1 MWPWC
6 DQAAGSGKK
15 RGRSQVP
22 EELSISHSHG
32 KQAQTL
38 PLPRAAWRRERHPP
52 RAWDSCTGEEH
63 RLCEG
68 NCWPSWKMGM
78 YPKVIRPH
86 TQKVLF
92 VRKLPQAIFCS
103 PYARCVLE
111 SEFSGGNVG
120 NCWLSRSYIKSCGTY
135 ARIMNVGVICEFCW
149 TEVEQQ
155 RDALRYYRSCT
166 DALIMLSIMAVPT
179 KEISNIVLNKII
191 LNIFRITFGI
201 IFFLDFEM

>member
-6 DQAAGSGKK
+6 DQAAGSSRK

-52 RAWDSCTGEEH
+52 RACDSCAGEER
-63 RLCEG
+63 RLCVASEG

-78 YPKVIRPH
+78 CPKVIRPH

-103 PYARCVLE
+103 PYARCALE
-111 SEFSGGNVG
+111 REFSVRECRQLLAQSELHNKASWDI
-120 NCWLSRSYIKSCGTY
+120 CTY
-135 ARIMNVGVICEFCW
+135 NECFFTNVICEFCW
-149 TEVEQQ
+149 TEVEQR
-155 RDALRYYRSCT
+155 RDALRQCRSCI
-166 DALIMLSIMAVPT
+166 DANDPLFIMSMLKWPWNQNWQCSFFYG
-179 KEISNIVLNKII
+179 I
-191 LNIFRITFGI
+191 LQ
-201 IFFLDFEM
+201 FLL

>member
-78 YPKVIRPH
+78 CPKVIRPH

-111 SEFSGGNVG
+111 SEFSGGNRQLLAQSELHNKVLWDIRAY
-120 NCWLSRSYIKSCGTY
+120 NECWRYLWILLNWNGTTAWRTTLLSLLHW
-135 ARIMNVGVICEFCW
+135 RINHACL
-149 TEVEQQ
+149 
-155 RDALRYYRSCT
+155 ALWPFPPRKL
-166 DALIMLSIMAVPT
+166 AI
-179 KEISNIVLNKII
+179 
-191 LNIFRITFGI
+191 
-201 IFFLDFEM
+201 